1 MKAASVKGG
10 QTASGTELDMK
21 LKVTGKNVLE
31 LGQMIVGNAICAFS
45 VACFALPYN
54 MVVSGVSGIARIVK
68 AGTGVEVAVTVAVL
82 NIAFFIAGAQVLG
95 TKFAASTAVGTFAF
109 PFFLGIFQN
118 LEMLQHLVDDPMLAA
133 VCAGVLDGVG
143 LGLVI
148 RIGGSTGGIDIPSI
162 ILNKKLGWKTGT
174 VMSAIDI
181 IIFLI
186 QIPVTDTNGIILG
199 ILYALI
205 YSVVMNRIILM
216 SQGGVQIL
224 IWSSRIDEINERLLQ
239 IGFGTTLFRARG
251 GYLREDKEVIC
262 CAASNRTF
270 NQVKRAAL
278 SIDSQAFITVTEMN
292 EVSGN
297 GFTMMLADEE
307 YEPVISQRHDGHELS
322 AESGI

>member
-82 NIAFFIAGAQVLG
+82 NIAFFIAGALVLG
-95 TKFAASTAVGTFAF
+95 KKFAASTAVGTFAF
-109 PFFLGIFQN
+109 PFFLGVFQN

>member
-1 MKAASVKGG
+1 
-10 QTASGTELDMK
+10 MK

-82 NIAFFIAGAQVLG
+82 NIAFFIAGALVLG
-95 TKFAASTAVGTFAF
+95 KKFAASTAVGTFAF

-307 YEPVISQRHDGHELS
+307 YEPVISQRHDGHEQS

>member
-1 MKAASVKGG
+1 
-10 QTASGTELDMK
+10 MK
-21 LKVTGKNVLE
+21 LKITNKAVFE
-31 LGQMIVGNAICAFS
+31 LVQMIAGNAICAFS
-45 VACFALPYN
+45 MACFALPYN

-68 AGTGVEVAVTVAVL
+68 AGTGLEIAVTVAVL
-82 NIAFFIAGAQVLG
+82 NIGFFIAGAMVLG
-95 TKFAASTAVGTFAF
+95 KKFAASTVIGTFAY
-109 PFFLGIFQN
+109 PCVLGVFENI
-118 LEMLQHLVDDPMLAA
+118 EILQHLGEDPMLAA
-133 VCAGVLDGVG
+133 VCAGVLDGAG
-143 LGLVI
+143 LGMVI

-162 ILNKKLGWKTGT
+162 ILNKKLGWKTAT

-205 YSVVMNRIILM
+205 YSVVMNKMILT

-224 IWSSRIDEINERLLQ
+224 IWSPKTDEINEELLK

-270 NQVKRAAL
+270 HQVKRAAL
-278 SIDSQAFITVTEMN
+278 AIDDKAFITVTEMN
-292 EVSGN
+292 EVNGN

-307 YEPVISQRHDGHELS
+307 YVPVVSQRHDGHELS
-322 AESGI
+322 SR

>member
-1 MKAASVKGG
+1 
-10 QTASGTELDMK
+10 MK

-31 LGQMIVGNAICAFS
+31 LGQMIIGNAICAFS

-82 NIAFFIAGAQVLG
+82 NIAFFIAGALVLG
-95 TKFAASTAVGTFAF
+95 KKFAASTAVGTFAF

-133 VCAGVLDGVG
+133 VCAGVLDGAG

-307 YEPVISQRHDGHELS
+307 YEPVVSQRHDGHELS

>member
-1 MKAASVKGG
+1 
-10 QTASGTELDMK
+10 MK
-21 LKVTGKNVLE
+21 LKITNKAVFE
-31 LGQMIVGNAICAFS
+31 LVQMIAGNAICAFS
-45 VACFALPYN
+45 MACFALPYN

-68 AGTGVEVAVTVAVL
+68 AGTGLEIAVTVAVL
-82 NIAFFIAGAQVLG
+82 NIGFFIAGALVLG
-95 TKFAASTAVGTFAF
+95 KKFAASTVIGTFAY
-109 PFFLGIFQN
+109 PFFLGVFQN
-118 LEMLQHLVDDPMLAA
+118 IEILQHLVEDPMLAA

-143 LGLVI
+143 LGMVI

-162 ILNKKLGWKTGT
+162 ILNKKLGWKTAT

-205 YSVVMNRIILM
+205 YSVVMNKMILT

-224 IWSSRIDEINERLLQ
+224 IWSPKTDEINEELLK

-270 NQVKRAAL
+270 HQVKRAAL
-278 SIDSQAFITVTEMN
+278 AIDDKAFITVTEMN
-292 EVSGN
+292 EVNGN

-307 YEPVISQRHDGHELS
+307 YVPVVSQRHDGHELS
-322 AESGI
+322 S

>member
-1 MKAASVKGG
+1 
-10 QTASGTELDMK
+10 
-21 LKVTGKNVLE
+21 
-31 LGQMIVGNAICAFS
+31 MIVGNAICAFS

-82 NIAFFIAGAQVLG
+82 NIAFFIAGALVLG
-95 TKFAASTAVGTFAF
+95 KKFAASTAVGTFAF
-109 PFFLGIFQN
+109 PFFLGVFQN

>member
-1 MKAASVKGG
+1 
-10 QTASGTELDMK
+10 MK

-31 LGQMIVGNAICAFS
+31 LGQIIVGNAICAFS

-82 NIAFFIAGAQVLG
+82 NIAFFIAGALVLG
-95 TKFAASTAVGTFAF
+95 KKFAASTAVGTFAF

-148 RIGGSTGGIDIPSI
+148 RIGGSTGGVDIPSI

>member
-82 NIAFFIAGAQVLG
+82 NIAFFIAGALVLG
-95 TKFAASTAVGTFAF
+95 KKFAASTAVGTFAF

-224 IWSSRIDEINERLLQ
+224 IWSSRVDEINERLLQ

>member
-82 NIAFFIAGAQVLG
+82 NIAFFIAGALVLG
-95 TKFAASTAVGTFAF
+95 KKFAASTAVGTFAF
-109 PFFLGIFQN
+109 PFFLGVFQN

-148 RIGGSTGGIDIPSI
+148 RIGGSTGGVDIPSI

>member
-1 MKAASVKGG
+1 
-10 QTASGTELDMK
+10 
-21 LKVTGKNVLE
+21 
-31 LGQMIVGNAICAFS
+31 MIVGNAICAFS

-82 NIAFFIAGAQVLG
+82 NIAFFIAGALVLG
-95 TKFAASTAVGTFAF
+95 KKFAASTAVGTFAF
-109 PFFLGIFQN
+109 PFFLGVFQN

-224 IWSSRIDEINERLLQ
+224 IWSSRVDEINERLLQ

-322 AESGI
+322 AEGRI

>member
-1 MKAASVKGG
+1 MKQKITTKAVF
-10 QTASGTELDMK
+10 
-21 LKVTGKNVLE
+21 E
-31 LGQMIVGNAICAFS
+31 LGQMILGNAICAFS
-45 VACFALPYN
+45 MACFALPYN

-68 AGTGVEVAVTVAVL
+68 VGTGLDIAITVAVL
-82 NIAFFIAGAQVLG
+82 NIGFFIAGALVLG
-95 TKFAASTAVGTFAF
+95 KKFAASTAIGTFAY
-109 PFFLGIFQN
+109 PFFLGVFQN
-118 LEMLQHLVDDPMLAA
+118 IEMLQHLVDDPMLAA

-162 ILNKKLGWKTGT
+162 ILNKKLGWKTAT

-181 IIFLI
+181 FIFLI

-224 IWSSRIDEINERLLQ
+224 IWSSKVDEINERLLQ

-307 YEPVISQRHDGHELS
+307 YVPVVSDRHDGHELS
-322 AESGI
+322 EGI

>member
-82 NIAFFIAGAQVLG
+82 NIAFFIAGALVLG
-95 TKFAASTAVGTFAF
+95 KKFAASTAVGTFAF

>member
-1 MKAASVKGG
+1 
-10 QTASGTELDMK
+10 
-21 LKVTGKNVLE
+21 
-31 LGQMIVGNAICAFS
+31 
-45 VACFALPYN
+45 
-54 MVVSGVSGIARIVK
+54 
-68 AGTGVEVAVTVAVL
+68 
-82 NIAFFIAGAQVLG
+82 
-95 TKFAASTAVGTFAF
+95 
-109 PFFLGIFQN
+109 
-118 LEMLQHLVDDPMLAA
+118 
-133 VCAGVLDGVG
+133 
-143 LGLVI
+143 
-148 RIGGSTGGIDIPSI
+148 
-162 ILNKKLGWKTGT
+162 
-174 VMSAIDI
+174 MSAIDI

-224 IWSSRIDEINERLLQ
+224 IWSSKIDEINERLLQ

-307 YEPVISQRHDGHELS
+307 YVPVVSERHDGHELGE
-322 AESGI
+322 AN

>member
-1 MKAASVKGG
+1 
-10 QTASGTELDMK
+10 MK

-82 NIAFFIAGAQVLG
+82 NIAFFIAGALVLG
-95 TKFAASTAVGTFAF
+95 KKFAASTAVGTFAF